1 MNPPIIDSSM
11 TREEAI
17 LSNLST
23 DCPNSIIEN
32 QAVLN
37 VVYLGFDSKLH
48 QGQVVIDKT
57 LASDISQIFDL
68 ALKIQ
73 FPFER
78 VIPISQADF
87 LWNDELSM
95 SANNTSAFNYRVKTG
110 KAELSMHARGRAID
124 INPRVNP
131 YIHGAIV
138 QPAGATYDSAKP
150 GTLTM
155 KHPIVQKFKE
165 LGWTWGGTWESLKD
179 YQHFEKNI
187 EG

>member
-1 MNPPIIDSSM
+1 M

-17 LSNLST
+17 LSNLPNN
-23 DCPNSIIEN
+23 CPDSIFEN
-32 QAVLN
+32 QMVLN
-37 VVYLGFDSKLH
+37 VAYFGFDSKLH
-48 QGQVVIDKT
+48 QGQVVIHKA

-87 LWNDELSM
+87 LWNDDLSM
-95 SANNTSAFNYRVKTG
+95 SANNTSAFNYRVKAG
-110 KAELSMHARGRAID
+110 KTELSMHARGWAID

-131 YIHGAIV
+131 YIHSSIV
-138 QPAGATYDSAKP
+138 EPAGAIYDPAKP

-155 KHPIVQKFKE
+155 KHPIVQKFKK
-165 LGWTWGGTWESLKD
+165 LGWIWGGDWESLKD
-179 YQHFEKNI
+179 YQHFEKSL
-187 EG
+187 ES